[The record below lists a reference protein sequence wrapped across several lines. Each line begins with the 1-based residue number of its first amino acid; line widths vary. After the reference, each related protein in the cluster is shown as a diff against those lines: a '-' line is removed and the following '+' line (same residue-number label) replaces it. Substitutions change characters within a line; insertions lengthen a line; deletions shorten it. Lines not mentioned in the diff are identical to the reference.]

1 MIEYNPTK
9 CEVINMELRC
19 IRGNLNKPT
28 TSGLFECLHDI
39 NMWKN
44 ITQLKVV
51 FDKDIYINMDAIK
64 GMNIRDVA
72 KLLIHELFHIMREEL
87 VEKNDRKLNEI
98 KGRGTKS
105 PTKTNIFVM
114 IKQFMSM

>member
-1 MIEYNPTK
+1 
-9 CEVINMELRC
+9 V
-19 IRGNLNKPT
+19 
-28 TSGLFECLHDI
+28 
-39 NMWKN
+39 KN

-51 FDKDIYINMDAIK
+51 FDKDIYK

-87 VEKNDRKLNEI
+87 VEKNDRKLNQI
-98 KGRGTKS
+98 KDNGIKS